1 MRKLMF
7 LAMGLLAVLCT
18 ACHNHIDNI
27 SYATSE
33 SEHTLL
39 IYMMGDNS
47 LSTYVEPNLSAI
59 KNALKTCDTPLN
71 VVIYR
76 DNLTADKNLP
86 VLFQLKRRADSEKI
100 DTIYL
105 KQWSSDIDSTDPE
118 VIADIVHRTFSRFN
132 SDIKG
137 IELWSH
143 GLSWIPSSNFTTDG
157 TTRATAYIGED
168 NTSTDN
174 KNGSSF
180 GELWSL
186 REALESADVHFNYA
200 MFDACNM
207 GTAEVAYELRDLCDY
222 ILAAPTEILG
232 YGFPYNNMIASL
244 STVRDTASLLSG
256 LTAAY
261 EDFKT
266 KYEDNGTFSLLRTA
280 GFQRLLDACLALE
293 DQAADRLTEMAA
305 APSLWQSRVQNYGRR
320 ITSEIS
326 SRYYFYDVQDW
337 ADRMCQDDLSA
348 DASQVTE
355 ALAECVIAHYNSEK
369 FVATGSTINLSRC
382 CGLGM
387 SVPQFWTL
395 SGNSNLDEAYKLIQW
410 NLKTEVP

>member
-1 MRKLMF
+1 
-7 LAMGLLAVLCT
+7 
-18 ACHNHIDNI
+18 
-27 SYATSE
+27 
-33 SEHTLL
+33 
-39 IYMMGDNS
+39 
-47 LSTYVEPNLSAI
+47 
-59 KNALKTCDTPLN
+59 
-71 VVIYR
+71 
-76 DNLTADKNLP
+76 LP
-86 VLFQLKRRADSEKI
+86 
-100 DTIYL
+100 
-105 KQWSSDIDSTDPE
+105 
-118 VIADIVHRTFSRFN
+118 RTFSRFD

-137 IELWSH
+137 IEFWSH

-293 DQAADRLTEMAA
+293 DQAADALANMAA
-305 APSLWQSRVQNYGRR
+305 NPAQWQSHVQNYGRR

-326 SRYYFYDVQDW
+326 SRYYFYDVQSW

-355 ALAECVIAHYNSEK
+355 ALAECVIAHYNSKK
-369 FVATGSTINLSRC
+369 FEATGSTINLSSC

-410 NLKTEVP
+410 NLKTEVPLTLLNAD

>member
-18 ACHNHIDNI
+18 ACHNHIDDI

-47 LSTYVEPNLSAI
+47 LSSYVEMNLSAI
-59 KNALKTCDTPLN
+59 KNALKTADTPLN

-86 VLFQLKRRADSEKI
+86 VLLQLKRRADSEKI

-105 KQWSSDIDSTDPE
+105 KQWSSDHDSTDPE
-118 VIADIVHRTFSRFN
+118 VIADVVHRTFSRFD

-137 IELWSH
+137 IEFWSH
-143 GLSWIPSSNFTTDG
+143 GLSWIPSSDFSTDG

-168 NTSTDN
+168 YIDDEK
-174 KNGSSF
+174 KNGSNY
-180 GELWSL
+180 GELWTL
-186 REALESADVHFNYA
+186 RQGLESADVHFDYM

-222 ILAAPTEILG
+222 ILAAPTEIMG
-232 YGFPYNNMIASL
+232 YGFPYNTMIASL
-244 STVRDTASLLSG
+244 STARDTASLLPS

-266 KYEDNGTFSLLRTA
+266 KYEGNGTFSLLRTA
-280 GFQRLLDACLALE
+280 GFQRLLDACLDLE
-293 DQAADRLTEMAA
+293 EQAADGLAAMASN
-305 APSLWQSRVQNYGRR
+305 PEKWQSLVQNYGRK
-320 ITSEIS
+320 ITSEVN
-326 SRYYFYDVQDW
+326 SRYYFYDVQSW
-337 ADRMCQDDLSA
+337 ADRLSQISDSA
-348 DASQVTE
+348 DASGVTD
-355 ALAECVIAHYNSEK
+355 ALSECVIVHYNSEK
-369 FVATGSTINLSRC
+369 FVATGSTIYLSKC